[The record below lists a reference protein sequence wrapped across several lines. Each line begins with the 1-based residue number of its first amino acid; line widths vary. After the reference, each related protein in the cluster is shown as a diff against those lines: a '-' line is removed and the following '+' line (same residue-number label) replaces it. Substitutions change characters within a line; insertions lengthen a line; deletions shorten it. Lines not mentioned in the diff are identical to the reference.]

1 MRLREFNKKL
11 RRRPTREQVGGP
23 ADALPP
29 AEPQQQSQPV
39 IPQGAARALGALQT
53 LGRTYNTFKDK
64 DLGAIVKQDMID
76 LIKNKARNEP
86 NR

>member
-1 MRLREFNKKL
+1 MRLQEFNKKL
-11 RRRPTREQVGGP
+11 RRKRTPEQVGGP

-29 AEPQQQSQPV
+29 PEPQQPSQPI